1 MAVKRQT
8 QVNSQEELLDSD
20 FPTDTPPQRA
30 VQSLY
35 VEPKHTKFEHSPKMF
50 L

>member
-20 FPTDTPPQRA
+20 FPTDTPPQCA
-30 VQSLY
+30 VKPL
-35 VEPKHTKFEHSPKMF
+35 PKKNIPNANLPKKLF